1 MATSRRQI
9 EVGLLR
15 IGLYVSQLDRPWLET
30 PFLFQG
36 FCIRTESE
44 IEELQRYCEYVEIDI
59 EQSDATLQQ
68 TLSAP
73 TQTEPVQHHVT
84 SRKRSLWQ
92 RFLGLFRGGRSMSD
106 ADNRRPGDF
115 YHDTVSTS
123 AELVVAKALH
133 TGLHDQL
140 MNFLDGIRHGKTMS
154 MPDMEVVTGAL
165 VDSVLRNSTAMSLL
179 VRMQKKD
186 EYAGTHSL
194 ATSVW
199 ALVFGR
205 HLGLDREALA
215 AAGLGGLLLDVGK
228 IKLPTE
234 MLNKNGPLTNVER
247 AHMQTH
253 VEHSLEIIRQ
263 GGSVDQ
269 RVLDMV
275 ATHHERFD
283 GSGYPKGLKGSQI
296 PVFGRIGGIVDS
308 YSAMTSTRAYA
319 EAMSSYDAMREF
331 TSLSDTLFRRRWS
344 NSSFRLFVS
353 SR

>member
-1 MATSRRQI
+1 
-9 EVGLLR
+9 
-15 IGLYVSQLDRPWLET
+15 
-30 PFLFQG
+30 
-36 FCIRTESE
+36 
-44 IEELQRYCEYVEIDI
+44 
-59 EQSDATLQQ
+59 
-68 TLSAP
+68 
-73 TQTEPVQHHVT
+73 
-84 SRKRSLWQ
+84 
-92 RFLGLFRGGRSMSD
+92 
-106 ADNRRPGDF
+106 
-115 YHDTVSTS
+115 
-123 AELVVAKALH
+123 
-133 TGLHDQL
+133 
-140 MNFLDGIRHGKTMS
+140 
-154 MPDMEVVTGAL
+154 
-165 VDSVLRNSTAMSLL
+165 
-179 VRMQKKD
+179 
-186 EYAGTHSL
+186 
-194 ATSVW
+194 
-199 ALVFGR
+199 
-205 HLGLDREALA
+205 
-215 AAGLGGLLLDVGK
+215 LLDVGK